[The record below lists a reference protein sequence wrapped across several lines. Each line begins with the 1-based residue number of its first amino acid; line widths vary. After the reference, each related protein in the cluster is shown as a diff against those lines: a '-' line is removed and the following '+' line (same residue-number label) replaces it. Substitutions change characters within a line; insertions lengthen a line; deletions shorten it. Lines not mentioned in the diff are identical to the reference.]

1 MGNGGGGGGGVQQ
14 SLSMLC
20 DVAVGDQVGKRTA
33 LDDLYKPEAS
43 KRHKSEPGQISKEN
57 PVLMERLRALGGG
70 FPMPNWGGGFK
81 RRSKP
86 KEVQAGPKQLTSK
99 LGAFPLP
106 PLKGRKSLNMV
117 PSLSSYKDLWQGT
130 TDHELRKEIL
140 VRKLHY
146 GNVKMME
153 GRRRHGI

>member
-1 MGNGGGGGGGVQQ
+1 
-14 SLSMLC
+14 MLC
-20 DVAVGDQVGKRTA
+20 DVAAGDQVGKRTA
-33 LDDLYKPEAS
+33 LLDDLRKPEAS
-43 KRHKSEPGQISKEN
+43 KRHKGEPGQISKEN

-70 FPMPNWGGGFK
+70 FPMPKWGGFK
-81 RRSKP
+81 ISKP
-86 KEVQAGPKQLTSK
+86 KEVRDTPKQLTSK

-106 PLKGRKSLNMV
+106 PLKGRKPLNVV

-130 TDHELRKEIL
+130 DHELRKEIFA
-140 VRKLHY
+140 RKLHY